1 MQRSFLT
8 VWVIPCL
15 GGNAG
20 LEGVVFLFLLKTFT
34 LLAGFKN
41 GKLIAKYYGSNF
53 SLLGQFL
60 FILQLTI
67 NPASQIL
74 TVPKN
79 SENLLNLFVKVKVMF
94 GSWGMLI
101 TRISLGMTV
110 YPSFHLTVNTYTP
123 TNMKTFLSYSMN
135 LT

>member
-8 VWVIPCL
+8 VWVILCL
-15 GGNAG
+15 GGTEG
-20 LEGVVFLFLLKTFT
+20 LEGVVFLFLLKSFT

-41 GKLIAKYYGSNF
+41 GKLIVKYYGSNF
-53 SLLGQFL
+53 SLLGLFL

-67 NPASQIL
+67 SPACQIL

-79 SENLLNLFVKVKVMF
+79 SENLFNLFAMLTVMF
-94 GSWGMLI
+94 GSWEILI
-101 TRISLGMTV
+101 TRNSHGMTV
-110 YPSFHLTVNTYTP
+110 YPSFHPTVNTP
-123 TNMKTFLSYSMN
+123 TNMKTFPSYSMN